1 MNPAETLAGCSARV
15 SFVSLGKE
23 EWNLLDVV
31 VELLRHLPAGV
42 VLLALRNVF
51 GQQVGVNQAGN
62 ATSEEVVLHLW
73 ATMWEKRQSM

>member
-1 MNPAETLAGCSARV
+1 MNPAETLRNAARALHM
-15 SFVSLGKE
+15 SLGKV

-31 VELLRHLPAGV
+31 VELLRHLPAGIA
-42 VLLALRNVF
+42 LLALHNVS

-62 ATSEEVVLHLW
+62 AASEEVLLHLW